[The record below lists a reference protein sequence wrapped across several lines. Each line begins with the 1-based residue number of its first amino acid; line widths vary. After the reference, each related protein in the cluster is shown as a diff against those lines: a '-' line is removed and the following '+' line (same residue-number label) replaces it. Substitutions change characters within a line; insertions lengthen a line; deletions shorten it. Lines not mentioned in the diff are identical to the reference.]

1 MNKYKTLQEQAKAK
15 GKQLLI
21 ESVSYSPKAEDVIVF
36 TSKDNK
42 FTEAKSGKQFEARGI
57 LKNVPITRYTENANG
72 RVYSKELWE
81 AVHKSGMF
89 EGSDALANHSDDDGD
104 VLDQVGVW
112 HNFQVGEEVST
123 ADLYCIGAAGN
134 LLLEKIKAGGKTGF
148 STVGFGELNED
159 GPLAGKEVNPSS
171 YEYSQTDW
179 VMKPSQGVFATQE
192 NLEEKSIVQKENK
205 ISESIITNKVEE
217 KIKMVEVKGKMDKY
231 LELSIKNQIK
241 ATIKEAIANENCVE
255 AIKGLK
261 EVSETI
267 IPEMAEQK
275 AQVEAT
281 IVQIQNTLE
290 EQKNNAKQELKE
302 SKETLESLS
311 KKYEASCE
319 TIKVLK
325 ENLDKA
331 SKIVEKAND
340 KDIVKSVKMMEA
352 DLKQFSEDREL
363 MEADIKVLVE
373 EVQKRDSDLKVYEE
387 DTELREKDIAKF
399 KEEREKMKLKSSTKS
414 KALKVAE
421 KHIKELEKILKED
434 FDYDFDDEIMDDEDD
449 LSGADIDGGLFD
461 DDVENDEYIFEA
473 DEDGKED
480 EEKDDEDDKEE
491 AKKESKKSKSK
502 KRKEAEEDDSE
513 DSDEDEEEMEESDD
527 EDEDDEEEK
536 MDESDDEDEDD
547 EELDEAE
554 EDDKEDDEKEDD
566 SEDNADDKMAA
577 VRAAKKEAIRRKKR
591 QEAKRLQ
598 AKVDAKK
605 KSVKESKAP
614 VKEVVA
620 YYKAIVEAKPSIR
633 DIKEAVLKSGS
644 IAEAIKKVTLFE
656 TKFGNDIHKLKE
668 SRKEQSSQF
677 TNYKFKI

>member
-1 MNKYKTLQEQAKAK
+1 MSFKMTLQEKAVLKGKLLLIEGIEYTPKIEEIQILVESKLIEAK
-15 GKQLLI
+15 GKNL
-21 ESVSYSPKAEDVIVF
+21 EC
-36 TSKDNK
+36 
-42 FTEAKSGKQFEARGI
+42 RGI
-57 LKNVPITRYTENANG
+57 LKNVPVTRYTENANG
-72 RVYSKELWE
+72 RIYSKKLWE
-81 AVHKSGMF
+81 NVKASGMF
-89 EGSDALANHSDDDGD
+89 EGADCLANHADDDGD
-104 VLDQVGVW
+104 VLNTVGIW
-112 HNFQVGEEVST
+112 KNFTVNEDT
-123 ADLYCIGAAGN
+123 ANADLYCIGAAGN
-134 LLLEKIKAGGKTGF
+134 LLLEKARAGGKVGF
-148 STVGFGELNED
+148 STVGYGELVED
-159 GPLAGKEVNPSS
+159 NSPQSGKNVQEESFEFENC
-171 YEYSQTDW
+171 DW
-179 VMKPSQGVFATQE
+179 VRKPSQNVFATQE

>member
-1 MNKYKTLQEQAKAK
+1 MSFKMTLEEKAK
-15 GKQLLI
+15 QKNKKLLI
-21 ESVSYSPKAEDVIVF
+21 ESTSYIPNIEDVVVE
-36 TSKDNK
+36 TKLVESAN
-42 FTEAKSGKQFEARGI
+42 GKKQEARGI
-57 LKNVPITRYTENANG
+57 LKNVPVTRYTENANG
-72 RVYSKELWE
+72 RIYPKELWSE
-81 AVHKSGMF
+81 VEKKKTF
-89 EGSDALANHSDDDGD
+89 EGADCLANHAEDDGD
-104 VLDQVGVW
+104 VLNTVGIW
-112 HNFQVGEEVST
+112 KNFKVGENTAT

-134 LLLEKIKAGGKTGF
+134 LLLEKARAGGKVGF
-148 STVGFGELNED
+148 STVAFGTLSESDNKTVMTDDFEF
-159 GPLAGKEVNPSS
+159 ENC
-171 YEYSQTDW
+171 DW
-179 VMKPSQGVFATQE
+179 VRKPSQNVFATQE